1 VDALKPAERIVAQSR
16 EPNLKMP
23 RVPAAGGGGG
33 AAAGGATGAVE
44 GVGEGDGDGVGVGE
58 GEADCWTGG
67 DEYEVGLVRAR
78 AESCAGWCGRDRIEI
93 VAAIEPRAT
102 TARRPRRMGSR
113 AGPAVVQLRNLI
125 AAA

>member
-1 VDALKPAERIVAQSR
+1 LKPAERIAAQSR

-23 RVPAAGGGGG
+23 RVPAAGDGGL

-44 GVGEGDGDGVGVGE
+44 GVGDGDGDGVGVGD
-58 GEADCWTGG
+58 GEAVG
-67 DEYEVGLVRAR
+67 DEYGVGLVRAR

-93 VAAIEPRAT
+93 VATIEPRAT
-102 TARRPRRMGSR
+102 TASRKRRMGSR
-113 AGPAVVQLRNLI
+113 AGPAVVQVRNLI